1 MRSRHSL
8 DSWTGLL
15 VAGLL
20 VGAVGAGAVL
30 VDRYAEQHGH
40 CAPLAMI
47 DVELPQRLQGDVGG
61 QGGGGVHVA
70 QLACARGPRA

>member
-1 MRSRHSL
+1 MRSLLRSDTAHGVL
-8 DSWTGLL
+8 VAVLL
-15 VAGLL
+15 VTAAFWLAH
-20 VGAVGAGAVL
+20 VIN
-30 VDRYAEQHGH
+30 RHAEQHGH